1 MEEEKGGAN
10 NVSTRSKRITKD
22 NKAPAV
28 RGGRKGGDEDAEES
42 QVSSLS
48 CQIQFLIWLFHF
60 RAKEKIKES
69 AQKKDPSRRS
79 SKKSVCGDGSIME
92 CCAKA
97 TSSGTRSK
105 TQPRK

>member
-28 RGGRKGGDEDAEES
+28 RGGRTGGDEDAEES

-48 CQIQFLIWLFHF
+48 CQIQFLIWLFHL

-69 AQKKDPSRRS
+69 ARKRDQSKRS
-79 SKKSVCGDGSIME
+79 SKRSACGDVCIMVY
-92 CCAKA
+92 CAKA
-97 TSSGTRSK
+97 TS
-105 TQPRK
+105 

>member
-42 QVSSLS
+42 QGEGKDKGK
-48 CQIQFLIWLFHF
+48 
-60 RAKEKIKES
+60 RTKE
-69 AQKKDPSRRS
+69 RS
-79 SKKSVCGDGSIME
+79 IE
-92 CCAKA
+92 EII
-97 TSSGTRSK
+97 
-105 TQPRK
+105 